1 MKSSYEI
8 LGFTFLIEEQKIYNT
23 LNEIDFSSTPKDQE
37 FNLDEDLL
45 QFNLDNE
52 TTIDVGWYPSFDA
65 NGRFVVQR
73 IKNSDW
79 DNPEKYLEIKWDK
92 PLLLEAIKSVMN

>member
-1 MKSSYEI
+1 MKKNYKI
-8 LGFTFLIEEQKIYNT
+8 LGFTFLIEEQKIHNT
-23 LNEIDFSSTPKDQE
+23 LNELDFLSTPQSQE

-45 QFNLDNE
+45 QFKLDNE
-52 TTIDVGWYPSFDA
+52 TTIDIGWYPSFDA

-79 DNPEKYLEIKWDK
+79 ENPEKYIEVKWDK
-92 PLLLEAIKSVMN
+92 SLLLEALKSVMN